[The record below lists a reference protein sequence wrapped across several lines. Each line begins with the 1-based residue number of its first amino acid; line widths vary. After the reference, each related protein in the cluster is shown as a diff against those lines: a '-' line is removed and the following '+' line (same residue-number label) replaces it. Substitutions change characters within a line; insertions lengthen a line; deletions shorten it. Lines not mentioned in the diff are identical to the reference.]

1 MNTKEFAKAWKSEMQ
16 YFLSDEYIS
25 QKASVLGVDEAEIKA
40 YKPVLQEVLSD
51 AFYTLLVGLDG
62 AASIGGIQI
71 MYRVL
76 DENGVVI
83 ADGTGKLEAAAW
95 DEFYGQNG

>member
-1 MNTKEFAKAWKSEMQ
+1 MAAKCAFA
-16 YFLSDEYIS
+16 
-25 QKASVLGVDEAEIKA
+25 
-40 YKPVLQEVLSD
+40 
-51 AFYTLLVGLDG
+51 TLTP
-62 AASIGGIQI
+62 I

>member
-1 MNTKEFAKAWKSEMQ
+1 
-16 YFLSDEYIS
+16 
-25 QKASVLGVDEAEIKA
+25 
-40 YKPVLQEVLSD
+40 
-51 AFYTLLVGLDG
+51 
-62 AASIGGIQI
+62 